1 MSPTNCRCLLNRIWI
16 ILEMSIISEVRS
28 QYWELN
34 LDYIEGRQVL
44 SPLGHAF
51 SPNESVVKLL
61 DSCKSL
67 CFTQRFSF
75 ISFQNIRVMAK
86 YYTRIT
92 LKRMS
97 QLLDLSVDVS
107 YFIPTI
113 SHDIFFFSVLEIL
126 KVMLDYWMWISDFGM
141 LLWTQPEV

>member
-1 MSPTNCRCLLNRIWI
+1 M
-16 ILEMSIISEVRS
+16 
-28 QYWELN
+28 
-34 LDYIEGRQVL
+34 L

-51 SPNESVVKLL
+51 SPDESVVKVL

-67 CFTQRFSF
+67 CFTQKFSF

-107 YFIPTI
+107 LY
-113 SHDIFFFSVLEIL
+113 L
-126 KVMLDYWMWISDFGM
+126 
-141 LLWTQPEV
+141 Q

>member
-1 MSPTNCRCLLNRIWI
+1 MALVMSPTNCRHLLNRIWI
-16 ILEMSIISEVRS
+16 ILEMLIYEVRS

-67 CFTQRFSF
+67 CFTQKFSF

-107 YFIPTI
+107 LYLQFHI
-113 SHDIFFFSVLEIL
+113 IFSPSQYS
-126 KVMLDYWMWISDFGM
+126 KYWKWC
-141 LLWTQPEV
+141 

>member
-1 MSPTNCRCLLNRIWI
+1 MRLATRQDGVQNRDKVYCRHLPNRIWI
-16 ILEMSIISEVRS
+16 ILEMLIYEVRS

-34 LDYIEGRQVL
+34 LDYTGGRKVL

-51 SPNESVVKLL
+51 SPNKSGVKLL

-67 CFTQRFSF
+67 RFTQKFSF

-92 LKRMS
+92 LTRMS

-107 YFIPTI
+107 LY
-113 SHDIFFFSVLEIL
+113 L
-126 KVMLDYWMWISDFGM
+126 K
-141 LLWTQPEV
+141 